1 MHVFDVSS
9 QTDARIP
16 AHHDVELTTENV
28 AKMGGGGIAA
38 LRRLRLP
45 WGGQI
50 QRPEHFRTTVMMS
63 RTGLAQRSLQS
74 GRERSVAVQPLDLD
88 FAKDENFR
96 RLSKDGNLVQ
106 HYFDA
111 L

>member
-1 MHVFDVSS
+1 
-9 QTDARIP
+9 
-16 AHHDVELTTENV
+16 
-28 AKMGGGGIAA
+28 
-38 LRRLRLP
+38 
-45 WGGQI
+45 
-50 QRPEHFRTTVMMS
+50 MMS
-63 RTGLAQRSLQS
+63 RAGLAQRSLQS